1 MLSALPE
8 WQRRYEAE
16 VSFLVAHPG
25 PAICESL
32 LICSDAGKPYIL
44 DPFNSARLVRLGK
57 LNSNEIVNQIA
68 EKKYGAIQTQ
78 APATQKRGERFPDDV
93 LEAIDRYYVE
103 AFKAPNCVIYV
114 PRAEPKGPSN
124 PQ

>member
-8 WQRRYEAE
+8 WQRRSDAE
-16 VSFLVAHPG
+16 VSFLAAQPG

-32 LICSDAGKPYIL
+32 ILCYYAGKPYTL

-57 LNSNEIVNQIA
+57 LDSNEIVNQIA
-68 EKKYGAIQTQ
+68 EKKYAAIQTQ
-78 APATQKRGERFPDDV
+78 VPVTQRPNDRFPDDV
-93 LEAIDRYYVE
+93 LEAIDRDYVE
-103 AFKAPNCVIYV
+103 TLKAPNCVIYV

-124 PQ
+124 P